1 MRRKRGFTL
10 IELLV
15 VIAIIA
21 LLVSI
26 LLPTLGA
33 ARAMARRVKC
43 STNLNGIG
51 KGIAMYQS
59 NFDTTPSLGGTL
71 PEQHQNPSSYD
82 SFHAFY
88 DGQSQ
93 VVPSAYWLLVHAGYV
108 SEGSFECPA
117 DGGYQRPDRSEINEF
132 GWGDWNNISFAFQP
146 TARNNNKAYPGAAG
160 QSPGTYIAGDR
171 LEFSGEEW
179 TLDKHSPNH
188 ANNGTNILAI
198 GGNVKWNDQLATV
211 EEDKGKHEV
220 GVYQNHVYAKDM
232 DSNGNVSSASS
243 GELKALEHP
252 SDSLL
257 YSRK

>member
-71 PEQHQNPSSYD
+71 PEQGQNPSSYS
-82 SFHAFY
+82 SFGEFY
-88 DGQSQ
+88 DRQEQ

-117 DGGYQRPDRSEINEF
+117 DGGYQRPDRSESEVNEF
-132 GWGDWNNISFAFQP
+132 GWGDWNNVSFAFQP
-146 TARNNNKAYPGAAG
+146 TARGDNKAFPGAAG
-160 QSPGTYIAGDR
+160 QAPGTYVAGDYIKD
-171 LEFSGEEW
+171 
-179 TLDKHSPNH
+179 LDKHTPNH
-188 ANNGTNILAI
+188 ANTGTNVLAI
-198 GGNVKWNDQLATV
+198 GGNVKWNDALATV
-211 EEDKGKHEV
+211 EEDKGKHKI
-220 GVYQNHVYAKDM
+220 GVYQNHVFAKDM
-232 DSNGNVSSASS
+232 DSDGNVSANPDE
-243 GELKALEHP
+243 GLKKLEHP

-257 YSRK
+257 YSKRD